1 MSVWFN
7 IVATSHVW
15 QDEGGEASSLEGVG
29 QESDYSSHRQERGH
43 KGERGCADILGRPC
57 LELFIPRVRL
67 LFTASP
73 GDSLGFSVGHWVASC
88 GPRFRN
94 RLVQTLLGLQV
105 PPESQEALVPKEGHS
120 FKNTVQV
127 GSQGLLTV
135 LLPHLQ

>member
-1 MSVWFN
+1 MRVERRTAWKELGRSQITAVTGRKG
-7 IVATSHVW
+7 VTR
-15 QDEGGEASSLEGVG
+15 EREGV
-29 QESDYSSHRQERGH
+29 QTF
-43 KGERGCADILGRPC
+43 LGDLVWSC
-57 LELFIPRVRL
+57 FIPQVRQ